1 MQLMKMEDTMNDNAN
16 NTPIPVAKT
25 VWYKNA
31 TFWTNV
37 ITVSCL
43 AAAQFFGIQFDPKL
57 QAGLLAIINIL
68 LRTPSMATT
77 QAKADL
83 HNKAVR
89 ARIIR

>member
-1 MQLMKMEDTMNDNAN
+1 MQLMQMEDTMNDN

-43 AAAQFFGIQFDPKL
+43 AAAQFCGIQLDPKL
-57 QAGLLAIINIL
+57 QAGLLAIVNIL
-68 LRTPSMATT
+68 LQTPSMATT
-77 QAKADL
+77 KAKANL